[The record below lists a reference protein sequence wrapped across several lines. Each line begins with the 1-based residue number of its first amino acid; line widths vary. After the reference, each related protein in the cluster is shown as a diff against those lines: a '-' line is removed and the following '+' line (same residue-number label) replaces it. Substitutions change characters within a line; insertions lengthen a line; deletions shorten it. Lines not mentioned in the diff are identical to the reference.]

1 MEKCN
6 LTYAKTIN
14 MMQIFGALHDSQLDL
29 FPIAAEEE
37 LEVVRNLRPV
47 FEEGGWEPSER
58 RKKKP
63 NLGLTDRELQKKERI
78 SIRSVDK
85 ELK

>member
-14 MMQIFGALHDSQLDL
+14 MMQIIGALHDSQLDL

-47 FEEGGWEPSER
+47 FEEGWEPSER
-58 RKKKP
+58 RKKKR
-63 NLGLTDRELQKKERI
+63 L
-78 SIRSVDK
+78 
-85 ELK
+85 